1 MTTQPTDDDAPWT
14 PSWKPLSPE
23 QRRVLGVL
31 IEKAKT
37 TPAAYPMTING
48 IVIGCNQKSNRD
60 PLMTLDADGVER
72 ILEELRVLG
81 AVTEAPESTRA
92 AKFRHRGY
100 EWLGVI
106 RAELAVM
113 TELLLRGAQTLGEL
127 RSRAARMEPIA
138 DLAALKPIVE
148 ALVKRGLMIELTA
161 PGRGQIVSHTL
172 HEERELVDLRAQ
184 YADHVHRAASSDDDG
199 PASHS
204 APARPAPA
212 TAAPGVTDDRFTRL
226 AGDVAKLRAEVARL
240 REQVSS
246 LESKLAGSRG
256 PTEGSTGAVG

>member
-1 MTTQPTDDDAPWT
+1 MTTQQTDDEAPWN

-37 TPAAYPMTING
+37 TPATYPMTMNA
-48 IVIGCNQKSNRD
+48 IVLGCNQKNNRD
-60 PLMTLDADGVER
+60 PLMTVEAGEVER
-72 ILEELRVLG
+72 ILEELRALG
-81 AVTEAPESTRA
+81 AVTEVHESTRS

-100 EWLGVI
+100 EWLGVE

-138 DLAALKPIVE
+138 DLPALKPIVD

-161 PGRGQIVSHTL
+161 PGRGQIVSHNL
-172 HEERELVDLRAQ
+172 YGERELADLRAR
-184 YADHVHRAASSDDDG
+184 YAGHLPSAASFKD
-199 PASHS
+199 AE
-204 APARPAPA
+204 PA
-212 TAAPGVTDDRFTRL
+212 TAAPGGTVDMFVQLSGEVRE
-226 AGDVAKLRAEVARL
+226 LRAEVARL
-240 REQVSS
+240 RERVGE
-246 LESKLAGSRG
+246 LESKLTSGS
-256 PTEGSTGAVG
+256 S